1 MGMFDKFPYRNTRDL
16 NLNWII
22 KKIIYLEGL
31 IGEAVSD
38 VAAFLSKK
46 GGKMEGPIDMQSN
59 RIFNV
64 PTPAGDTDVTSK
76 KYVDDKAGNYLPLAG
91 GTMTGA
97 VNMGGKKIANVA
109 TPEADGDVATKK
121 YVDDHSGGGGVSGDY
136 LPLEGGTMSGAVD
149 MGGNKIANVA
159 TPEADADVATK
170 KYVDDHSGGV
180 SGDYL
185 PIAGGTMTGAVNM
198 GGNKIT
204 SVADPEAAQDVATK
218 KYVDDHSGG
227 GGVSGDYLPLS
238 GGTMTGAVNMGGNK
252 ITNVANPVKGTD
264 AANKTYVESKAAP
277 TSVKIPTGKYNA
289 TIINQ
294 NTFDV
299 VFPLPFVLSSS
310 SKSTAQ
316 ISNFEVKIN
325 TETSYAGAYTFAC
338 SAIST
343 TKTAGTNVVRFTIT
357 STGSISETTK
367 VTGAD
372 VVVKTSFTVTK

>member
-22 KKIIYLEGL
+22 KKIIYLEG
-31 IGEAVSD
+31 IVGAAVSD

-46 GGKMEGPIDMQSN
+46 GGKMEGSIDMQNN

-64 PTPAGDTDVTSK
+64 PTPAGDTDVTNR
-76 KYVDDKAGNYLPLAG
+76 KYVDDKTGNYLPLAG

-97 VNMGGKKIANVA
+97 VN
-109 TPEADGDVATKK
+109 
-121 YVDDHSGGGGVSGDY
+121 
-136 LPLEGGTMSGAVD
+136 

-170 KYVDDHSGGV
+170 KYVDDHSGGGV
-180 SGDYL
+180 GGDYL
-185 PIAGGTMTGAVNM
+185 PLAGGTMTGAVNM

-227 GGVSGDYLPLS
+227 GVGGDYLPLAGGTMTGAINMSGNKITSVASPEADADVATKKYVDDHSGGGGVGGDYLPLS
-238 GGTMTGAVNMGGNK
+238 GGTMTGEVNMGGNK

-277 TSVKIPTGKYNA
+277 TSVKIPVGKYNA

-294 NTFDV
+294 NTFEV

-310 SKSTAQ
+310 SKTTAQ
-316 ISNFEVKIN
+316 ISNFEVKVN
-325 TETSYAGAYTFAC
+325 TLTSYAGAYTYAC
-338 SAIST
+338 TAITT
-343 TKTAGTNVVRFTIT
+343 TKTAGTNVIRFEIT
-357 STGSISETTK
+357 SSGTISETNIS
-367 VTGAD
+367 GAD
-372 VVVKTSFTVTK
+372 VAVKTSFTVTK

>member
-22 KKIIYLEGL
+22 KKILELEGL
-31 IGEAVSD
+31 IGAAVSD
-38 VAAFLSKK
+38 VAQFLSKK
-46 GGKMEGPIDMQSN
+46 GGKMEGAIDMQNN

-97 VNMGGKKIANVA
+97 INMGGKKIANVA

-121 YVDDHSGGGGVSGDY
+121 YVDDHSGGGVGGDY
-136 LPLEGGTMSGAVD
+136 LPLSGGTMTGDVN
-149 MGGNKIANVA
+149 MGGNKIANV
-159 TPEADADVATK
+159 K
-170 KYVDDHSGGV
+170 
-180 SGDYL
+180 
-185 PIAGGTMTGAVNM
+185 
-198 GGNKIT
+198 
-204 SVADPEAAQDVATK
+204 DPEAAQDVATK

-227 GGVSGDYLPLS
+227 GGVGGDYLPLS
-238 GGTMTGAVNMGGNK
+238 GGTMTGEVNMGGNK

-277 TSVKIPTGKYNA
+277 TSVKIPAGKYNA

-294 NTFDV
+294 NTFNV

-310 SKSTAQ
+310 GKTTAQ
-316 ISNFEVKIN
+316 ISNFEVKVN
-325 TETSYAGAYTFAC
+325 TLTSYAGAYTYAC
-338 SAIST
+338 TAIET
-343 TKTAGTNVVRFTIT
+343 TKTAGTNVIRFEIT
-357 STGSISETTK
+357 SSRSISETN

>member
-22 KKIIYLEGL
+22 KKILELEGL
-31 IGEAVSD
+31 IGAAVSD
-38 VAAFLSKK
+38 VAQFLSKK
-46 GGKMEGPIDMQSN
+46 GGKMEGSIDMQSN

-97 VNMGGKKIANVA
+97 VNMGG
-109 TPEADGDVATKK
+109 
-121 YVDDHSGGGGVSGDY
+121 
-136 LPLEGGTMSGAVD
+136 
-149 MGGNKIANVA
+149 
-159 TPEADADVATK
+159 
-170 KYVDDHSGGV
+170 
-180 SGDYL
+180 
-185 PIAGGTMTGAVNM
+185 
-198 GGNKIT
+198 NKIT

-227 GGVSGDYLPLS
+227 VSGDYLPLA

-252 ITNVANPVKGTD
+252 ITNVANPTSGTD
-264 AANKTYVESKAAP
+264 VANKTYVESKAAP
-277 TSVKIPTGKYNA
+277 TSVKIAAGRYNA

-294 NTFDV
+294 NTFEV

-310 SKSTAQ
+310 SKTTAQ
-316 ISNFEVKIN
+316 ISSFAVKIN
-325 TETSYAGAYTFAC
+325 TLTSYAGGYTFAC

-343 TKTAGTNVVRFTIT
+343 TKTAGTNVIRFEIT
-357 STGSISETTK
+357 STKSISEEIPESN
-367 VTGAD
+367 VTGAA
-372 VVVKTSFTVTK
+372 VEVKTSFTVTK

>member
-1 MGMFDKFPYRNTRDL
+1 MGLFDKFPYRNTRDL

-22 KKIIYLEGL
+22 KKIIYLEG
-31 IGEAVSD
+31 IVGAAVSD
-38 VAAFLSKK
+38 VAEFLSKK
-46 GGKMEGPIDMQSN
+46 GGKMEGSIDMQNN

-64 PTPAGDTDVTSK
+64 PTPAGDTDVTNR
-76 KYVDDKAGNYLPLAG
+76 KYVDDKTGNYLPLAG
-91 GTMTGA
+91 GTMSGA
-97 VNMGGKKIANVA
+97 VN
-109 TPEADGDVATKK
+109 
-121 YVDDHSGGGGVSGDY
+121 
-136 LPLEGGTMSGAVD
+136 

-185 PIAGGTMTGAVNM
+185 PLAGGTMTGAVNM

-227 GGVSGDYLPLS
+227 VSGDYLPLAGGTMS
-238 GGTMTGAVNMGGNK
+238 GEVNMGGNKIANVKDPEAAQDVATKKYVDDHSGGGVGGDYLPLAGGTMTGEVNMGGNK
-252 ITNVANPVKGTD
+252 ITNVANPAKGTD

-277 TSVKIPTGKYNA
+277 TSVKIPAGKYNA

-310 SKSTAQ
+310 SKTTAQ
-316 ISNFEVKIN
+316 ISNFAVKVN
-325 TETSYAGAYTFAC
+325 TLTSYAGAYTYAC
-338 SAIST
+338 TSINT
-343 TKTAGTNVVRFTIT
+343 TKTSGTNVIRFEIT
-357 STGSISETTK
+357 SSGSISEQN
-367 VTGAD
+367 VIGAD
-372 VVVKTSFTVTK
+372 IEVKTTFTVTK